1 MIMRRSK
8 YAETVVNTM
17 TRDDD
22 QTPSGRGDSDYYLKM
37 PHVRERVI
45 YNDKFKI
52 AILFCQS

>member
-37 PHVRERVI
+37 PHVREGVI
-45 YNDKFKI
+45 YYHKFKI
-52 AILFCQS
+52 VVRL